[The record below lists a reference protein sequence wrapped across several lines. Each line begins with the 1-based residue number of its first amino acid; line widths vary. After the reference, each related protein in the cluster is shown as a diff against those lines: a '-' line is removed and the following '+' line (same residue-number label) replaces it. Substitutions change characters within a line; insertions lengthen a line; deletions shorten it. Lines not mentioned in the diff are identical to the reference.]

1 MTQAARVA
9 RMATLRFTG
18 RIRIR
23 DINPYLLVSA
33 ARAQAL
39 KEGWRRPMPVL
50 VRINGKPARAWRINM
65 MPAGNGAFYLYLHG
79 DVRRSSATKVGDRV
93 AAEVHFDASYR
104 NGPLHRMPRSF
115 AAALR
120 REPTALASWR
130 ALIPSRKKE
139 VLRYLAGLKSAA
151 ARERNVAKA
160 VRVLA
165 GERGRFMA
173 RDWVRGA

>member
-1 MTQAARVA
+1 VTRAARVA
-9 RMATLRFTG
+9 GNATLRFTG

-33 ARAQAL
+33 ARARIL
-39 KEGWRRPMPVL
+39 KDGWRRPMPVL
-50 VRINGKPARAWRINM
+50 VRINGKPARGWRINM
-65 MPAGNGAFYLYLHG
+65 MPAGDGAFYLYLHG
-79 DVRRSSATKVGDRV
+79 DVRKASGTKVGDQV
-93 AAEVHFDASYR
+93 EAEVRFDASYR
-104 NGPLHRMPRSF
+104 NGLLHAMPRAF

-120 REPTALASWR
+120 REPAALANWK

-139 VLRYLAGLKSAA
+139 VLRYLAGLKSAE
-151 ARERNVAKA
+151 ARERNITRA

-173 RDWVRGA
+173 REWVSGA